1 MPALK
6 QGPNGAIPT
15 SRGWI
20 NPKTGELLKAQK
32 ITQEQLDQYN
42 GVQMI
47 TEPAPVVEEELI
59 IDYEPTLFEDMPE
72 VEVEEEAPKAKVKAK
87 KKKAPKKKVL
97 GLFG

>member
-6 QGPNGAIPT
+6 SGPKGAIPT

-47 TEPAPVVEEELI
+47 TEPAPAVEEELI
-59 IDYEPTLFEDMPE
+59 IDYQPALFDDMP
-72 VEVEEEAPKAKVKAK
+72 EVEEEAPKPKAK
-87 KKKAPKKKVL
+87 KNKAPKKKML

>member
-6 QGPNGAIPT
+6 SGPKGAIPT

-32 ITQEQLDQYN
+32 ITQEQLDQFN

-47 TEPAPVVEEELI
+47 TEPAPAVEEELI
-59 IDYEPTLFEDMPE
+59 IDYQPALFDDMP
-72 VEVEEEAPKAKVKAK
+72 EVEEEAPKPKAK
-87 KKKAPKKKVL
+87 KKKAPKKKML

>member
-6 QGPNGAIPT
+6 QGPKGAIPT

-72 VEVEEEAPKAKVKAK
+72 VEVEVEEETPKAKKN
-87 KKKAPKKKVL
+87 KAPKKKVL

>member
-1 MPALK
+1 MPELK
-6 QGPNGAIPT
+6 SGPKGAIPT

-47 TEPAPVVEEELI
+47 TEPAPAVEEELI
-59 IDYEPTLFEDMPE
+59 IDYQPALFDDMP
-72 VEVEEEAPKAKVKAK
+72 EVEEEAPKPKAK
-87 KKKAPKKKVL
+87 KKKAPKKKML